1 VIVAV
6 GVLGVGV
13 SEAVAVGVL
22 VGNGVD
28 VGVRVLVGVEV
39 GLTVGVKVGVDVLRS
54 SPIRLGMLQAAI
66 KIPSHKEISI
76 PVLTH
81 FGWKFAQ

>member
-1 VIVAV
+1 LRARR
-6 GVLGVGV
+6 GV

-22 VGNGVD
+22 VGEVSR
-28 VGVRVLVGVEV
+28 GVRVLVGVEV
-39 GLTVGVKVGVDVLRS
+39 ELTVGVKVGVDVLRS
-54 SPIRLGMLQAAI
+54 SPIRLGMLQAAR

-81 FGWKFAQ
+81 FGWMFAQ